1 MEKKMTKV
9 QKYALALSLSE
20 VQAIPVLVEFFNAEI
35 ELLKKKNA
43 SASSKPTATQ
53 TANEEIKADILAAV
67 ADGEKRTVTEIM
79 KIVAKLEGASNQK
92 ATALV
97 RQLAD
102 EDDPNAPMERIVE
115 KGKAYFRIKQGN

>member
-1 MEKKMTKV
+1 MEKKMTKKDFYKGFMAKYPLTEEE
-9 QKYALALSLSE
+9 QKFCE
-20 VQAIPVLVEFFNAEI
+20 HEI
-35 ELLKKKNA
+35 ELLDKKNA

-53 TANEEIKADILAAV
+53 AANEEIKADILAAV

-102 EDDPNAPMERIVE
+102 EADPNAPMERIVE
-115 KGKAYFRIKQGN
+115 KGKAYFRIKQGD

>member
-1 MEKKMTKV
+1 MEKKTTKK
-9 QKYALALSLSE
+9 QKYNLALSLSE
-20 VQAIPVLVEFFNAEI
+20 VQAIPELVEFFNAEI
-35 ELLKKKNA
+35 VLLDKKNA

-53 TANEEIKADILAAV
+53 TANEEIKVDILAAV

-102 EDDPNAPMERIVE
+102 EADPNAPMERIVE